1 MAAADVTPALVSLPV
16 VSEEMARPLEFGIS
30 FAPTWADPSYPL
42 RLTQMADDAGFDLVG
57 IQDHPYQWRFFDTM
71 TLLTAMAMRTHRITL
86 FPDVASLPMRPPAV
100 LAKAAASL
108 DVLSGG
114 RFELGLGAGGF
125 WDAIKAMGGSARTP
139 GESVSALEEAIQVTR
154 LMWSGDRNLRFDGRF
169 YQLSGV
175 NAGPKPAHEMGIW
188 LGAYKPRMLAI
199 TGRLADGWVP
209 SLGYVKPDDLTT
221 GNERIDEA
229 ARGAGRD
236 PISIRRVL
244 NYGYPIEAD
253 TPDTLASLVLE
264 HGMDSFLV
272 SEDGDEPRE
281 HLSRFMSEVAPRV
294 REKVAEAR
302 ESR

>member
-1 MAAADVTPALVSLPV
+1 MDYGR
-16 VSEEMARPLEFGIS
+16 EIQFGI
-30 FAPTWADPSYPL
+30 FVIPATMNPTRALDVASIADEV
-42 RLTQMADDAGFDLVG
+42 GFDLIGV
-57 IQDHPYQWRFFDTM
+57 QDHPYQWRFFDTM

-125 WDAIKAMGGSARTP
+125 WEAIKAMGGSLRTP
-139 GESVSALEEAIQVTR
+139 GESVSAVEEAIHVTR
-154 LMWSGDRNLRFDGRF
+154 LMWSGERNLKFDGRF

-175 NAGPKPAHEMGIW
+175 NAGPKPAHDMGIW
-188 LGAYKPRMLAI
+188 IGAYRPRMLAI

-209 SLGYVKPDDLTT
+209 SLGYLKPDDLTIA
-221 GNERIDEA
+221 NERIDGA
-229 ARGAGRD
+229 AKAAGRD
-236 PISIRRVL
+236 PKSIRRVL
-244 NYGYPIEAD
+244 NYGYPIDDGTAD
-253 TPDTLASLVLE
+253 PLAALVLE
-264 HGMDSFLV
+264 NGMDSFMV

-281 HLSRFMSEVAPRV
+281 HLSRFMTEVAPRV
-294 REKVAEAR
+294 RQKVAEAR

>member
-1 MAAADVTPALVSLPV
+1 MDYGREIQFGVFVIPATMNPTRALDVASIADEV
-16 VSEEMARPLEFGIS
+16 
-30 FAPTWADPSYPL
+30 
-42 RLTQMADDAGFDLVG
+42 GFDLIGV
-57 IQDHPYQWRFFDTM
+57 QDHPYQWRFFDTM

-100 LAKAAASL
+100 LAKAAASI

-125 WDAIKAMGGSARTP
+125 WEAIQAMGGSVRTP
-139 GESVSALEEAIQVTR
+139 GESVSAVEEAIQVTR
-154 LMWSGDRNLRFDGRF
+154 RMWSGERNLKFDGRF

-175 NAGPKPAHEMGIW
+175 NAGPKPAHDMGIW
-188 LGAYKPRMLAI
+188 LGAYRPRMLGI

-209 SLGYVKPDDLTT
+209 SLGYLKPEDLTT
-221 GNERIDEA
+221 ANERIDET
-229 ARGAGRD
+229 ARAAGRD
-236 PISIRRVL
+236 PKSIRRVL
-244 NYGYPIEAD
+244 NYGYPVDTD

-272 SEDGDEPRE
+272 SEDGDEPRD

>member
-1 MAAADVTPALVSLPV
+1 VDYGREIQFGVFVTPAT
-16 VSEEMARPLEFGIS
+16 MN
-30 FAPTWADPSYPL
+30 PTRAMDVAVIADEV
-42 RLTQMADDAGFDLVG
+42 GFDLIGV
-57 IQDHPYQWRFFDTM
+57 QDHPYQWRFFDTM
-71 TLLTAMAMRTHRITL
+71 TLLTAMAMRTQRITL

-100 LAKAAASL
+100 LAKAAASI

-139 GESVSALEEAIQVTR
+139 GESVSALEEAIHVTR
-154 LMWSGDRNLRFDGRF
+154 LMWSGERNLKFDGRF

-175 NAGPKPAHEMGIW
+175 NAGPKPAHDMGLW
-188 LGAYKPRMLAI
+188 LGAYRPRMLAI

-236 PISIRRVL
+236 PMSIRRVL
-244 NYGYPIEAD
+244 NYGYPIDAD

-281 HLSRFMSEVAPRV
+281 HLGRFMSEVAPGV

>member
-1 MAAADVTPALVSLPV
+1 MDYGREIQFGVFVTPAT
-16 VSEEMARPLEFGIS
+16 MN
-30 FAPTWADPSYPL
+30 PTRALDIASIADEV
-42 RLTQMADDAGFDLVG
+42 GFDLIGV
-57 IQDHPYQWRFFDTM
+57 QDHPYQWRFFDTM

-86 FPDVASLPMRPPAV
+86 FPDVACLPMRAPAV

-125 WDAIKAMGGSARTP
+125 WEAIKAMGGSVRTP
-139 GESVSALEEAIQVTR
+139 GESVSALEEAIHVTR
-154 LMWSGDRNLRFDGRF
+154 LMWSGERNLKFDGRF

-175 NAGPKPAHEMGIW
+175 NAGPKPAHDMGIW
-188 LGAYKPRMLAI
+188 LGAYRPRMLAI

-209 SLGYVKPDDLTT
+209 SLGYVKPDDLTAA
-221 GNERIDEA
+221 NQRIDDA
-229 ARGAGRD
+229 ARAAGRD
-236 PISIRRVL
+236 PKSIRRVL
-244 NYGYPIEAD
+244 NYGYPIDAD
-253 TPDTLASLVLE
+253 APDTLAALVLE
-264 HGMDSFLV
+264 HGMDSFMV

-281 HLSRFMSEVAPRV
+281 HLSRFMSEIAPRV

>member
-1 MAAADVTPALVSLPV
+1 MDYGREIQFGVFVTPAT
-16 VSEEMARPLEFGIS
+16 MN
-30 FAPTWADPSYPL
+30 PTRALDVASIADEV
-42 RLTQMADDAGFDLVG
+42 GFDLIGV
-57 IQDHPYQWRFFDTM
+57 QDHPYQWRFFDTM

-86 FPDVASLPMRPPAV
+86 FPDVASLPMRAPAV

-114 RFELGLGAGGF
+114 RVELGLGAGGF
-125 WDAIKAMGGSARTP
+125 WEAIKAMGGSVRTP
-139 GESVSALEEAIQVTR
+139 GESVSALEEAIHITR
-154 LMWSGDRNLRFDGRF
+154 LMWSGERNLKFDGRF

-175 NAGPKPAHEMGIW
+175 NAGPKPAHDMGIW
-188 LGAYKPRMLAI
+188 LGAYRPRMLAI

-209 SLGYVKPDDLTT
+209 SLGYVKPDDLTAA
-221 GNERIDEA
+221 NQRIDDA
-229 ARGAGRD
+229 ARAAGRD
-236 PISIRRVL
+236 PKSIRRVL
-244 NYGYPIEAD
+244 NYGYPIDAD
-253 TPDTLASLVLE
+253 TADTLGVLVLE

-281 HLSRFMSEVAPRV
+281 HLTRFMSEVAPRV

>member
-1 MAAADVTPALVSLPV
+1 VDYGREIQFGVFVTPAT
-16 VSEEMARPLEFGIS
+16 MN
-30 FAPTWADPSYPL
+30 PTRALDIASIADEV
-42 RLTQMADDAGFDLVG
+42 GFDLIGV
-57 IQDHPYQWRFFDTM
+57 QDHPYQWRFFDTM

-86 FPDVASLPMRPPAV
+86 FPDVACLPMRAPAV

-125 WDAIKAMGGSARTP
+125 WEAIKAMGGSVRTP
-139 GESVSALEEAIQVTR
+139 GESVSALEEAIHVTR
-154 LMWSGDRNLRFDGRF
+154 LMWSGERNLKFDGRF

-175 NAGPKPAHEMGIW
+175 NAGPKPAHDMGIW
-188 LGAYKPRMLAI
+188 LGAYRPRMLAI

-209 SLGYVKPDDLTT
+209 SLGYVKPDDLTAA
-221 GNERIDEA
+221 NQRIDDA
-229 ARGAGRD
+229 ARAAGRD
-236 PISIRRVL
+236 PKSIRRVL
-244 NYGYPIEAD
+244 NYGYPIDAD
-253 TPDTLASLVLE
+253 APDTLAALVLE
-264 HGMDSFLV
+264 HGMDSFMV

-281 HLSRFMSEVAPRV
+281 HLSRFMSEIAPRV